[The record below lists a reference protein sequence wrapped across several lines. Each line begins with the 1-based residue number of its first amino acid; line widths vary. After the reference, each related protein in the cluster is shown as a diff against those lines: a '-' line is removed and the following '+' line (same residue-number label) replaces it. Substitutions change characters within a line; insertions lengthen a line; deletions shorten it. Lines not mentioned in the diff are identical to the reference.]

1 MLTGIRGDDMANLV
15 FFDQSHTYEVD
26 GEPVP
31 SVSEVTR
38 FMSREIY
45 GDITQ
50 FQLDNAAERGT
61 AVHKALEVL
70 DKYSEVEAA
79 EDIVPYIKAYLAFR
93 KDHPTEWKKI
103 EYAVCHPDKLYAGT
117 LDRYG
122 TVDGIPTLLDFK
134 TTSNIDPAHRHL
146 YTAAQNLYRRALPDD
161 MPVEQILILQLKKD
175 GTYKLF
181 NLDIDDKLADACLS
195 LHLALKKKKRKRKD
209 SANDNS

>member
-1 MLTGIRGDDMANLV
+1 MANLV
-15 FFDQSHTYEVD
+15 FFDKTHVYEVD

-31 SVSEVTR
+31 SVSEITR

-50 FQLDNAAERGT
+50 FTLDAAADRGT

-70 DKYSEVEAA
+70 DKYGEVEAG

-93 KDHPTEWKKI
+93 KEHPCEWKKI
-103 EYAVCHPDKLYAGT
+103 EYSVCHPEKLYAGT

-134 TTSNIDPAHRHL
+134 TTANIDPAHRQL
-146 YTAAQNLYRRALPDD
+146 YTAAQNLYRRALPEE
-161 MPVEQILILQLKKD
+161 MPVEQIIILQLKKD
-175 GTYKLF
+175 GTYKVF
-181 NLDIDDKLADACLS
+181 NLDIEDKLADACLT
-195 LHLALKKKKRKRKD
+195 LHGALKKKKKRKGEKNNGK
-209 SANDNS
+209 SGSSKDNE

>member
-1 MLTGIRGDDMANLV
+1 MANLV

-70 DKYSEVEAA
+70 DKYSEVEAS

-134 TTSNIDPAHRHL
+134 TTSSIDPAHRHL

-181 NLDIDDKLADACLS
+181 NLDIDDKLADACLA

-209 SANDNS
+209 SANDNC